1 MTRNVKMAFEPEG
14 VVLPIDQ
21 LLPLRAVPD
30 TTKNSVKYR
39 RIAASIEQIGV
50 IEPIVVYPQNGMTG
64 RKSKYLIVDGHLRY
78 EVLTSRGD
86 TEVFCLIATDDDSFT
101 YNHKVSQISPI
112 QEHFMIMKALENGVS
127 EERIATTL
135 NVDVAAIRK
144 RRDLL
149 DGICPEAV
157 ELLRERRVTGGA
169 LREIRKA
176 VPMRQ
181 IEMAELMIASANFS
195 ASYAKCL
202 VAATP
207 RERLIDSA
215 QPKGIDGLRPDD
227 IARIEREMQTIERD
241 FKAIEDSHGKN
252 VLNLVL
258 VVGYV
263 RRLLDNAAIVKFLS
277 RHYPDMFAEF
287 EKLAEA
293 TDLGTPA

>member
-127 EERIATTL
+127 EERITTTL

-157 ELLRERRVTGGA
+157 ELLRERRVTGWA